1 MKGSANRFA
10 HLFLRLYTSHL
21 AAAPDS
27 SVGRLYIK
35 DNSLYMRT
43 LSDIILIGPQT
54 LSSGSF
60 LDLGD
65 TPSDYSGQGLK
76 LLRVNSGEDAV
87 EFSNTIIPY
96 LPDTSGK
103 EQQFLKL
110 DSSLNLEWGVPT
122 QNSVSFLDLTDT
134 PNTYAGSEFQGLVRV
149 NVTTNGL
156 EFIAAEAAIPQQ
168 ARVGVRKN
176 STGSTSIRRRLN
188 FIEGSNVSITVSDDA
203 GDEEVD
209 ITISA
214 TTSSSTPTMTRANS
228 SSLEASRVL
237 KSTSGSLRLVF
248 GYNSGSEQY
257 IQLHDATS
265 LPANGATP
273 AAVIKVPATKSFSIG
288 CDDGIPFTNGIVI
301 CNSSTSNTKTIGSAD
316 CYFTGIFE

>member
-1 MKGSANRFA
+1 MKDG
-10 HLFLRLYTSHL
+10 
-21 AAAPDS
+21 
-27 SVGRLYIK
+27 
-35 DNSLYMRT
+35 SLYYRDET
-43 LSDIILIGPQT
+43 NIVLIGPQT
-54 LSSGSF
+54 LASGSF

-65 TPSDYSGQGLK
+65 TPSTYTGHGLK
-76 LLRVNSGEDAV
+76 LLRVNEAEDAV
-87 EFSNTIIPY
+87 EFSDSIFPY

-103 EQQFLKL
+103 ELQFLRL
-110 DSSLNLEWGVPT
+110 DSSLNLEWGTPT

-134 PNTYAGSEFQGLVRV
+134 PNTYSGAEFEGLVRV
-149 NVTTNGL
+149 NVSTNGL
-156 EFIAAEAAIPQQ
+156 EFIGAEASIPQN

-176 STGSTSIRRRLN
+176 STGSTSLRRRLN
-188 FIEGSNVSITVSDDA
+188 FIEGSNVSITVSDDS

-214 TTSSSTPTMTRANS
+214 TTGSSTPTMTRANS

-288 CDDGIPFTNGIVI
+288 CDDGIPFTNGIVV